1 MNYEKICNQI
11 LESNEKIR
19 YAAVYDYGELVDKIR
34 PGITSHLTREET
46 ETSLSQAIYRG
57 TAEII
62 LDPSSNGTL
71 GFSGITSQ
79 LATGIDL
86 DSVGTFEFDSV
97 KCARDTGYI
106 VDGAKFDTV
115 LGTNYNSVY
124 NGIAYQRATGA
135 YVQGNQQSQTTGA
148 ISFAKAQVLALTEVD
163 DHVPAETAVAAA
175 FDEVID
181 IITNGTVSVTL
192 EAFSMFLDKLEFQT
206 HFPVLKVQ

>member
-1 MNYEKICNQI
+1 MFVRRPQVPCAFYVDGRRFQVNAVTNYDP
-11 LESNEKIR
+11 
-19 YAAVYDYGELVDKIR
+19 AA
-34 PGITSHLTREET
+34 
-46 ETSLSQAIYRG
+46 G

-148 ISFAKAQVLALTEVD
+148 KASNLER
-163 DHVPAETAVAAA
+163 
-175 FDEVID
+175 
-181 IITNGTVSVTL
+181 TVT
-192 EAFSMFLDKLEFQT
+192 
-206 HFPVLKVQ
+206 

>member
-1 MNYEKICNQI
+1 M
-11 LESNEKIR
+11 
-19 YAAVYDYGELVDKIR
+19 
-34 PGITSHLTREET
+34 
-46 ETSLSQAIYRG
+46 
-57 TAEII
+57 
-62 LDPSSNGTL
+62 
-71 GFSGITSQ
+71 
-79 LATGIDL
+79 
-86 DSVGTFEFDSV
+86 
-97 KCARDTGYI
+97 
-106 VDGAKFDTV
+106 
-115 LGTNYNSVY
+115 Y